1 MIKDKYKLSIA
12 KFAYKQQNKKLPDIF
27 DNYYSKIKEK
37 HCHEIRN
44 NEDLIIPKCKT
55 EIAKRSSIQ
64 AGAREWN
71 NLPIKIRQSK
81 TLAKK
86 SKEFL
91 INKY

>member
-1 MIKDKYKLSIA
+1 MHINNKI
-12 KFAYKQQNKKLPDIF
+12 KKLPDIF

-55 EIAKRSSIQ
+55 EIGKRSSIQ

-81 TLAKK
+81 TLKNFAK
-86 SKEFL
+86 
-91 INKY
+91 I